1 MEQKSIGVSMKVG
14 DLVRDI
20 HGAGVLIIT
29 SEETNG
35 YHDVYSLRSKVYWH
49 VPKEHLVEI

>member
-1 MEQKSIGVSMKVG
+1 MKVG

-20 HGAGVLIIT
+20 HGGEVLIIT

-49 VPKEHLVEI
+49 VPKEHLVEIWM